1 MKNILFSF
9 LIVTSLLSARDNPFF
24 PSEGMKD
31 LPISSNI
38 VSKRSQLERA
48 AITLPDSARILKQ
61 VTIKYQN
68 LDGSLESKS
77 ITLDHHVDWHIPIFI
92 SQSYGTPSQTHPTH
106 TSSKAVTTAFK
117 SITPFVRYRI
127 HGKSIELQSSDTVI
141 RDFMLVNP
149 HRIVIDF
156 KRNSNEKSRILS
168 LKKAPFTGIKYGN
181 HGTYYRVV
189 VVLDG
194 KYRYNILK
202 NKGIVQITLH

>member
-9 LIVTSLLSARDNPFF
+9 LIVTSLLSARENPFF

-31 LPISSNI
+31 LPISSN
-38 VSKRSQLERA
+38 VASKRSQLERA
-48 AITLPDSARILKQ
+48 AITLPDSARILKE

-77 ITLDHHVDWHIPIFI
+77 ITLDHYVDWHIPIFI
-92 SQSYGTPSQTHPTH
+92 SQSYGATTSQTPSIQ
-106 TSSKAVTTAFK
+106 KVTTAFQP
-117 SITPFVRYRI
+117 ITPFVRYRI
-127 HGKSIELQSSDTVI
+127 HGKTMELQSTDTVI

-149 HRIVIDF
+149 HRVVIDF
-156 KRNSNEKSRILS
+156 KRNSNEKSRTLALS
-168 LKKAPFTGIKYGN
+168 HAPFTGIKYGN

-189 VVLDG
+189 IVLDG

-202 NKGIVQITLH
+202 NRGIVRISLR